1 MPPEAEAAVDGTG
14 PGCYDKA
21 SVPVLLEH
29 SGAGCASRFA
39 GRLAKRIGRE
49 PGDGDLL
56 GRVWQYLSQ
65 ERIGGIAR
73 ADPRDKRPGDQ
84 HGKDL
89 GGGTS
94 PRGRPRRKVHE
105 PAQFGRVAD

>member
-1 MPPEAEAAVDGTG
+1 MPPETEPAVDGAG

-21 SVPVLLEH
+21 SVPVLLEY
-29 SGAGCASRFA
+29 SGAGRASRF
-39 GRLAKRIGRE
+39 AKRIGRE

-89 GGGTS
+89 GGGAS
-94 PRGRPRRKVHE
+94 PRGRPRWKVHE
-105 PAQFGRVAD
+105 PAQRGRVAD